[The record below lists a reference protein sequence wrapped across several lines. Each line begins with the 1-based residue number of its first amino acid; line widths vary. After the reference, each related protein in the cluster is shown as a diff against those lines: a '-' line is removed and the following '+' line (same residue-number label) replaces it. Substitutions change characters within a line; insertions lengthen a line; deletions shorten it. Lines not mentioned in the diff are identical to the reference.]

1 MNIHVTDFTPTQ
13 RRGDSSTP
21 TVSRVDRRTRR
32 GTQSQEDDCGARCAP
47 RRRIGSSAFA
57 RSRHLDGQHPR
68 RCRPRLIRRHRIG
81 LLCIASEPKA
91 SGLSVDIE
99 IQKAVCKHYDV
110 KLADMLSGRRTAN
123 IMLPRQIAYYL
134 CKELTPHSLPQIGR
148 RFGGRDHT
156 SILHG
161 VRKIARLLLSNEGLR
176 AEIAALTSILGSA
189 A

>member
-1 MNIHVTDFTPTQ
+1 MNIHVTDLTPTQ
-13 RRGDSSTP
+13 REVIARHQRFRASIDARAAELKAKKMTAALDALRVVALEAPLSRAP
-21 TVSRVDRRTRR
+21 VIWTVSPEAMPAETDPP
-32 GTQSQEDDCGARCAP
+32 SP
-47 RRRIGSSAFA
+47 NWFSI
-57 RSRHLDGQHPR
+57 
-68 RCRPRLIRRHRIG
+68 
-81 LLCIASEPKA
+81 IASEPKPRDYP
-91 SGLSVDIE
+91 SIIE

-161 VRKIARLLLSNEGLR
+161 VRKVARLLLSNEGLR